1 MMKTLELPIENLWK
15 YPCGYF
21 LLRRAAL
28 LIELWIVNMYDSQVQ
43 INSKLKFVKNNL
55 NIIESIII
63 VV

>member
-43 INSKLKFVKNNL
+43 INSKLKFVETSL
-55 NIIESIII
+55 
-63 VV
+63 